1 VSFSGAWPVFAME
14 MPEHSPMRSMA
25 INKAEFVRLKAAP
38 IAKIASQ
45 GIVKS

>member
-1 VSFSGAWPVFAME
+1 MTSV
-14 MPEHSPMRSMA
+14 A

-38 IAKIASQ
+38 MAKLDAK